1 MEQVRRTAA
10 EGQAEG
16 RAESE
21 GAVCTQDPGHP
32 EGAPLLGATDEEL
45 CSSLDRWMA
54 ENMECPMM
62 EWHHDA
68 PFDADPPSYNALF
81 CVTPGGSST
90 AYADA
95 GAAYRNLPPTLQRQ
109 ADSAVCVYR
118 RSLSFG
124 AERLGLPAL
133 PKRLVQQSMSSVRS
147 HPL

>member
-1 MEQVRRTAA
+1 MHSARLAARRLT
-10 EGQAEG
+10 
-16 RAESE
+16 
-21 GAVCTQDPGHP
+21 
-32 EGAPLLGATDEEL
+32 LGP
-45 CSSLDRWMA
+45 RR
-54 ENMECPMM
+54 
-62 EWHHDA
+62 HHDA

-133 PKRLVQQSMSSVRS
+133 PKRLVQQSMSSVRAPTPFS
-147 HPL
+147 CIRTQSRRLHFCSRLQSEPAQCNHLILLSNTHKAPTCR